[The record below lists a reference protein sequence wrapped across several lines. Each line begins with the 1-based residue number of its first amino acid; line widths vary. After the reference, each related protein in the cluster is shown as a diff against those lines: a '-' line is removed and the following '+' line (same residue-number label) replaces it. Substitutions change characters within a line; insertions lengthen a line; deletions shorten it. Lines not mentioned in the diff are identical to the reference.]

1 MDDIVEELM
10 MPVVSFGSP
19 VTTLLFKLERL
30 RGIALSGTT
39 PRVWFFQL
47 QRSFQLLEAIG
58 SSRIEGNNTTVLD
71 YVSKENLPPEIRE
84 REGFAE
90 IGNLE
95 KALQFIEESTAPI
108 DEHFIC
114 ELQKMAVEGLTQEGD
129 PNAGCYRDIPISISG
144 SGHEPPA
151 ADDVPA
157 FMRELVKFINKE
169 CEQQYDLLKVSVVH
183 HQFVWIHPFRNGN
196 GRTARLLTYA
206 MIVRLFDVR
215 QSRLFNPTAVFCS
228 DRNKYYEMLK
238 VADAK
243 NNEAMVQWCLFVLK
257 GLLDELQKTEKLTD
271 VNYVRKSILEPM
283 LQDSLRKGVMGKDI
297 YSALLVALENPVFQA
312 SDLAGVWPNA
322 FTRSRYIRSMLDA
335 GFIAPVAEGTRK
347 YCLKFTGGPLMVSL
361 INMLYQQGFLPESM
375 LKNEKN
381 R

>member
-30 RGIALSGTT
+30 RGIALSGST

-71 YVSKENLPPEIRE
+71 YVSKEKLPPVIRE
-84 REGFAE
+84 SEGFAE

-95 KALQFIEESTAPI
+95 KALQFIEESRAPI
-108 DEHFIC
+108 DEQFIC

-129 PNAGCYRDIPISISG
+129 PNAGRYRDVPITIAG
-144 SGHEPPA
+144 SSHEPPA

-157 FMRELVKFINKE
+157 LMRELVKFINKAYG
-169 CEQQYDLLKVSVVH
+169 QQYDLLKVSVVH

-206 MIVRLFDVR
+206 MIVRLFDVQ

-238 VADAK
+238 VADSK
-243 NNEAMVQWCLFVLK
+243 NNEAMVRWCAFVLQ

-271 VNYVRKSILEPM
+271 VNYVRKSILEPV
-283 LQDSLRKGVMGKDI
+283 LQDSLHNGVIGKDI
-297 YSALLVALENPVFQA
+297 YSALLVSLEKPVFQA
-312 SDLAGVWPNA
+312 SDMVGIWPNA
-322 FTRSRYIRSMLDA
+322 YTRSRYIRSMLNA
-335 GFIAPVAEGTRK
+335 GIIAPISEGARK
-347 YCLKFTGGPLMVSL
+347 YYLKFAGSPLMVSL
-361 INMLYQQGFLPESM
+361 IHVLNRQGFLPESM
-375 LKNEKN
+375 MKN
-381 R
+381 

>member
-1 MDDIVEELM
+1 MDDIVEELT

-30 RGIALSGTT
+30 RGIALSGST

-71 YVSKENLPPEIRE
+71 YVSKEKLPPVIRE
-84 REGFAE
+84 SEGFAE

-95 KALQFIEESTAPI
+95 KALQFIEESRAPI
-108 DEHFIC
+108 DEQFIC

-129 PNAGCYRDIPISISG
+129 PNAGRYRDVPITIAG
-144 SGHEPPA
+144 SSHEPPA

-157 FMRELVKFINKE
+157 LMRELVKFINKAYG
-169 CEQQYDLLKVSVVH
+169 QQYDLLKVSVVH

-206 MIVRLFDVR
+206 MIVRLFDVQ

-238 VADAK
+238 VADSK
-243 NNEAMVQWCLFVLK
+243 NNEAMVRWCAFVLQ

-271 VNYVRKSILEPM
+271 VNYVRKSILEPV
-283 LQDSLRKGVMGKDI
+283 LQDSLHNGVIGKDI
-297 YSALLVALENPVFQA
+297 YSALLVSLEKPVFQA
-312 SDLAGVWPNA
+312 SDMVGIWPNA
-322 FTRSRYIRSMLDA
+322 YTRSRYIRSMLNA
-335 GFIAPVAEGTRK
+335 GIIAPISEGARK
-347 YCLKFTGGPLMVSL
+347 YYLKFAGSPLMVSL
-361 INMLYQQGFLPESM
+361 IHVLNQQGFLPESM
-375 LKNEKN
+375 MKN
-381 R
+381 

>member
-1 MDDIVEELM
+1 MENLVEELM
-10 MPVVSFGSP
+10 MPVVSFSSP

-47 QRSFQLLEAIG
+47 QHSFQLLEAIG

-71 YVSKENLPPEIRE
+71 YVTKDSLPPKMRA

-95 KALQFIEESTAPI
+95 KALQFIEENNAPI

-129 PNAGCYRDIPISISG
+129 ANAGHYRNEPISIAG
-144 SGHEPPA
+144 SGHQPPDA
-151 ADDVPA
+151 SAVPA
-157 FMRELVKFINKE
+157 LMRELVRFIQRE
-169 CEQQYDLLKVSVVH
+169 CEQQYDLLKVATAH

-206 MIVRLFDVR
+206 MIVRFFGVR

-238 VADAK
+238 VADSK
-243 NNEAMVQWCLFVLK
+243 NNEALVQWSQFVLQ
-257 GLLDELQKTEKLTD
+257 GLLNELQKTEKLTEIS
-271 VNYVRKSILEPM
+271 YVENAILHPV
-283 LQDSLRKGVMGKDI
+283 LQDALRKGVITKETH
-297 YSALLVALENPVFQA
+297 SALQVALEKPIFQA
-312 SDLAGVWPNA
+312 SDLTSIWPNTYA
-322 FTRSRYIRSMLDA
+322 RSRNIRGLLEA
-335 GFIAPVAEGTRK
+335 GLIAPISEGARK
-347 YCLKFTGGPLMVSL
+347 YFLKFARGPLMVNL
-361 INMLYQQGFLPESM
+361 MYVLNREGFLPESM
-375 LKNEKN
+375 MQ
-381 R
+381 

>member
-30 RGIALSGTT
+30 RGIALSGST

-71 YVSKENLPPEIRE
+71 YVSKEKLPPVIRE
-84 REGFAE
+84 SEGFAE

-95 KALQFIEESTAPI
+95 KALQFIEESRAPI
-108 DEHFIC
+108 DEQFIC

-129 PNAGCYRDIPISISG
+129 PNAGRYRDVPITIAG
-144 SGHEPPA
+144 SSHEPPA

-157 FMRELVKFINKE
+157 LMRELVKFINKAYG
-169 CEQQYDLLKVSVVH
+169 QQYDLLKVSVVH

-206 MIVRLFDVR
+206 MIVRLFDVQ

-238 VADAK
+238 VADSK
-243 NNEAMVQWCLFVLK
+243 NNEAMVRWCAFVLQ

-271 VNYVRKSILEPM
+271 VNYVRKSILEPV
-283 LQDSLRKGVMGKDI
+283 LQDSLHNGVIGKDI
-297 YSALLVALENPVFQA
+297 YSALLVSLEKPVFQA
-312 SDLAGVWPNA
+312 SDMVGIWPNA
-322 FTRSRYIRSMLDA
+322 YTRSRYIRSMLNA
-335 GFIAPVAEGTRK
+335 GIIAPISEGARK
-347 YCLKFTGGPLMVSL
+347 YYLKFAGSPLMVSL
-361 INMLYQQGFLPESM
+361 IHVLNQQGFLPESM
-375 LKNEKN
+375 MKN
-381 R
+381 